1 MPLSA
6 AAGAAI
12 AGAASAIGGTSQ
24 ALLTGKMNRKTRS
37 WNEKMMHRQREWAL
51 ADWEMQNQYNSPTA
65 QMQRLK
71 EAGLNPNLVYGGGSA
86 TQQAGV
92 VKNTDAPGW
101 NPETPNVGQ
110 IAQAPGMAL
119 GAYYNIQQQKA
130 QTDLIKQQTLL
141 AEENVKMNSI
151 RQASETLGIIMKNF
165 KYQQDQKL
173 APYNLQFL
181 KEKISQTQQGV
192 IESLARMSQMSWS
205 QNLGQQRLE
214 MDKTRQ
220 ESDLSTANLQRM
232 IMRMSMNKTT
242 EEIAQIKQNVENAK
256 KQGTWQGMMNDL
268 QAELQRLGLTTSDPA
283 AYKIIM
289 KFADKLGKP

>member
-1 MPLSA
+1 MPLTE
-6 AAGAAI
+6 AGAL
-12 AGAASAIGGTSQ
+12 AIGAGVS
-24 ALLTGKMNRKTRS
+24 ALGAGGNMLLTGKMNRKTRS

-101 NPETPNVGQ
+101 NPETPNVGN
-110 IAQAPGMAL
+110 IGEAATMAL
-119 GAYYNIQQQKA
+119 GQYYNIQQQKA
-130 QTDLIKQQTLL
+130 QTDLIKTQNTL
-141 AEENVKMNSI
+141 AQENIRMNQI
-151 RQASETLGIIMKNF
+151 RQTAETLGIMMKNF
-165 KYQQDQKL
+165 KYGQEQKM
-173 APYNLQFL
+173 APYNLQML
-181 KEKISQTQQGV
+181 KEQIGSVQQNQM
-192 IESLARMSQMSWS
+192 ESLARMSQMSWS